1 MRSWNTPPLK
11 VVTFFTEGPP
21 HDNCLPLTETVAE
34 LRSCL
39 AESGVQL
46 VAYSPRTLLEDDYYR
61 NHCQA
66 QFGKGKLE
74 EPGMELL
81 PHAAKLG
88 YYAWKPLV
96 ICKVLSQLQ
105 PGDML
110 LFMDANLKKYKDYRQ
125 GLADLRSTCTHLLQR
140 TDIFVPLEDAV
151 WKRIRNHC
159 KALTLDL
166 MEANTFDI
174 AYAPCICVNRILLR
188 KSALTDAIMAEWL
201 QWCANKMVISPIP
214 NPYTHPLC
222 LFHTPEQAILAVLL
236 RKRVLAGDLP
246 QGWPFYSYAY
256 GHRIFHL
263 RSMEDWPIS
272 RWASLCSRL
281 RAMLFFLRHA
291 AFSYVYPVTDSFWSQ
306 FPRATGG
313 YLLKFAW
320 RGFLM
325 CMLPLPE
332 NC

>member
-1 MRSWNTPPLK
+1 
-11 VVTFFTEGPP
+11 
-21 HDNCLPLTETVAE
+21 
-34 LRSCL
+34 
-39 AESGVQL
+39 
-46 VAYSPRTLLEDDYYR
+46 
-61 NHCQA
+61 
-66 QFGKGKLE
+66 
-74 EPGMELL
+74 MELL

-110 LFMDANLKKYKDYRQ
+110 LFMDANVRKYRDYKE
-125 GLADLRSTCTHLLQR
+125 GLSDLPSTCSHLLQR
-140 TDIFVPLEDAV
+140 ADIFVPLEDAV

-166 MEANTFDI
+166 MDANTFQI
-174 AYAPCICVNRILLR
+174 SYAPCVCVNRILVR
-188 KSALTDAIMAEWL
+188 KSPLADAIMAEWL
-201 QWCANKMVISPIP
+201 QWCANKMVISPLP

-222 LFHTPEQAILAVLL
+222 LFHTPEQAILAILL

-246 QGWPFYSYAY
+246 QGWPFYSYAC
-256 GHRIFHL
+256 GHRVFHL
-263 RSMEDWPIS
+263 RSLEAWPIS
-272 RWASLCSRL
+272 FVTSLCSRL

-291 AFSYVYPVTDSFWSQ
+291 AFAFVYPFTDSFWCQ

-320 RGFLM
+320 RGFVM
-325 CMLPLPE
+325 CLIPLPD